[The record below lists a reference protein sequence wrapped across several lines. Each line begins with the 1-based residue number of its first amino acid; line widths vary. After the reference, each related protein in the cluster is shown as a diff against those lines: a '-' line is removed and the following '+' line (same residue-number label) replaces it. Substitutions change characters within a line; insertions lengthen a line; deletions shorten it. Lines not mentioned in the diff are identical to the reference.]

1 MKLACV
7 IHRYGEDIA
16 GGSEGHCRGIA
27 QRLAASPVNHDVTV
41 LTTCAKDHI
50 TWQNEYPAGESQTG
64 ALHVH
69 RFPVA
74 RTRSMHR
81 FSEISEIVFDG
92 SATAADEEQWFRENG
107 PEVPGLLDFLSRR
120 GAGYDLILFWSF
132 RYYQTFF
139 GLPLVADRSVL
150 VPTAEEDPTI
160 RMRSL
165 DRFFSL
171 PRGFLFLTPE
181 EQALVA
187 DVCSRSLAPWQIV
200 GSGLEPVAPADRLR
214 QGSGASA
221 VLESLGIAKPFVLY
235 LGRID
240 PNKGCETLLRHF
252 LRYLEEGGQ
261 AVPMVMAGPENMPMP
276 DHPMVRRL
284 GFVGETVREALL
296 SNAALL
302 VVPSFYE
309 SLSLVL
315 LEAWNHGVPAL
326 VNGHCAV
333 LKGQARRSDGALYYR
348 NFDEFARALSFLL
361 AHADVARPLGQQ
373 GLAYVD
379 REYRWPHVIQKVD
392 DFLTRLGQK

>member
-1 MKLACV
+1 MV
-7 IHRYGEDIA
+7 HRFGDDIA
-16 GGSEGHCRGIA
+16 GGSEGHCRGVA
-27 QRLAASPVNHDVTV
+27 EHLAASPAGHDVTV
-41 LTTCAKDHI
+41 LTTCARSHI
-50 TWQNEYPAGESQTG
+50 TWQNEFPAGESRSGSLT
-64 ALHVH
+64 VH
-69 RFPVA
+69 RFPVV

-81 FSEISEIVFDG
+81 FTEISEIVFDG
-92 SATAADEEQWFRENG
+92 SATAAEEELWFRENG
-107 PEVPGLLDFLSRR
+107 PEAPALLEFLTRH

-132 RYYQTFF
+132 RYYETFF

-150 VPTAEEDPTI
+150 VPTAEDDPTI

-181 EQALVA
+181 EEALVA
-187 DVCSRSLAPWQIV
+187 DVCSRPLAPSRVI
-200 GSGLEPVAPADRLR
+200 GSGLEPVAQPA
-214 QGSGASA
+214 GSAA
-221 VLESLGIAKPFVLY
+221 VLEPLGISGPFVLY

-240 PNKGCETLLRHF
+240 PNKGCEALLRHF
-252 LRYLEEGGQ
+252 VRYMDAGGQ
-261 AVPMVMAGPENMPMP
+261 AVPLVMAGPENMPMP
-276 DHPMVRRL
+276 DHPLVRRL
-284 GFVGETVREALL
+284 GFVGDQVREALL

-333 LKGQARRSDGALYYR
+333 LKGQALRSDGALYYR
-348 NFDEFARALSFLL
+348 NFDEFARALSLL
-361 AHADVARPLGQQ
+361 LTDAGVARQLGRQ

-379 REYRWPHVIQKVD
+379 REYRWPQVIQKID
-392 DFLTRLGQK
+392 EFLARV